1 MINGLSDVCIDTFVM
16 WGHCVRQLWPKPVFT
31 ARQCPRG
38 RYSTAQTDP
47 DGVRTVLQVF
57 VDRHY
62 VSPGQVNVD
71 LFRSGSRCSYG
82 PLGTELRLNLL
93 NQWWHSVTRSTE
105 QVFGIDTLS
114 SGRKQEADGR
124 RIVESGL
131 LQQIFEQRGPS
142 KEQVIQEASGLL
154 QSSPSVRT
162 SLLQGALELYVPSLE
177 LVNRRLPFGL
187 AEMGLCFQPS
197 DFSDLVLLPSHVFTV
212 AGSLDETKVKM
223 VEKNFSSSEVPEDD
237 LERVASRGVRIM
249 YSFPWGQECL
259 ETLWSRGNEELL
271 LTHNNAHSKLQCR
284 DGQKSVPHVVSI
296 SGNMDRGMMAFLFN
310 SLQQLKKDGS
320 KQKLQHRKVLKLHP
334 VLAPVKVALDI
345 GRGPTV
351 ELRQLCEGLLQEF
364 REAKI
369 FVWPGYLGTLPTSVE
384 LLNTR
389 YDEMG
394 VLFTVVIILQ
404 IIKESQQQHGL
415 RHGDYQRYR
424 GYCSRRLRRLRKTLG
439 FKMGNRHKFVGKK
452 ITVEM
457 LSDSRYLL
465 LVLMEAERAWSYAMQ
480 LKQEANTEPRKR
492 FHLLS
497 RLRKAAKHS
506 EKLEKLCESPR
517 VDAKT
522 KLEAQAYTAYLTG
535 MVEFELQATIY
546 EKLASAFT
554 EELALLYRQRVDEI
568 SPNIRYCA
576 YNIGDQNAIN
586 DLMQM
591 RLTGG
596 GGGMMAE
603 KLEALITQARTKQ
616 AATMSEVEWRGR
628 TVPVKIDKARIFL
641 LGLADNEA
649 AIAQTVNEDTK
660 EHLYETLLAECRD
673 TIQAVKEELKN
684 EAKQRERSSDND
696 GGKVSN
702 LQFLHSY
709 LTYIKLCTL
718 VKRNESMAHTLQAK
732 LKETEADEN
741 KRGPRP
747 QDLIRLYDIIL
758 QSLAELS
765 TLQGLEDDHMFQK
778 ELSLK
783 LLVYKAYRCF
793 FIAQS
798 YVLVKKW
805 SEALVLYERV
815 LKYAKE
821 VQSKSK
827 SLNKSLK
834 DLPDVQELIA
844 EVNAEKYSLQAAAI
858 LDTDDTAE
866 VSPHQQVKES
876 KPLCERLDTFRLDA
890 TLVGKQPNLVQFP
903 PEFQPIP
910 CKPLFFDLALNH
922 VAFPPLD
929 DKVEQK
935 GKGGLTGYIK
945 GIFGFGS

>member
-1 MINGLSDVCIDTFVM
+1 MAAD
-16 WGHCVRQLWPKPVFT
+16 
-31 ARQCPRG
+31 
-38 RYSTAQTDP
+38 
-47 DGVRTVLQVF
+47 
-57 VDRHY
+57 
-62 VSPGQVNVD
+62 
-71 LFRSGSRCSYG
+71 
-82 PLGTELRLNLL
+82 
-93 NQWWHSVTRSTE
+93 
-105 QVFGIDTLS
+105 
-114 SGRKQEADGR
+114 KQ
-124 RIVESGL
+124 
-131 LQQIFEQRGPS
+131 
-142 KEQVIQEASGLL
+142 
-154 QSSPSVRT
+154 
-162 SLLQGALELYVPSLE
+162 
-177 LVNRRLPFGL
+177 N
-187 AEMGLCFQPS
+187 
-197 DFSDLVLLPSHVFTV
+197 
-212 AGSLDETKVKM
+212 
-223 VEKNFSSSEVPEDD
+223 
-237 LERVASRGVRIM
+237 
-249 YSFPWGQECL
+249 
-259 ETLWSRGNEELL
+259 
-271 LTHNNAHSKLQCR
+271 
-284 DGQKSVPHVVSI
+284 
-296 SGNMDRGMMAFLFN
+296 
-310 SLQQLKKDGS
+310 
-320 KQKLQHRKVLKLHP
+320 
-334 VLAPVKVALDI
+334 
-345 GRGPTV
+345 
-351 ELRQLCEGLLQEF
+351 
-364 REAKI
+364 EAK
-369 FVWPGYLGTLPTSVE
+369 PSPTEENKENAQEGGLGLE
-384 LLNTR
+384 
-389 YDEMG
+389 
-394 VLFTVVIILQ
+394 ILQ

-452 ITVEM
+452 ITVDI
-457 LSDSRYLL
+457 LSDNRYLL

-480 LKQEANTEPRKR
+480 LKQEANTEPRKK
-492 FHLLS
+492 FHLLA

-506 EKLEKLCESPR
+506 EKLEKLCESHR

-535 MVEFELQATIY
+535 MVHFELQEWKLAMEAFNKCKTIY

-603 KLEALITQARTKQ
+603 KLEALINQARTKQ

-649 AIAQTVNEDTK
+649 AIAQ
-660 EHLYETLLAECRD
+660 
-673 TIQAVKEELKN
+673 
-684 EAKQRERSSDND
+684 KQRERSSDNE

-732 LKETEADEN
+732 LKETGADEN

-765 TLQGLEDDHMFQK
+765 TLQGLEDDHTFQK
-778 ELSLK
+778 EVSLK
-783 LLVYKAYRCF
+783 TLVYKAYRCF

-821 VQSKSK
+821 VQSKAK
-827 SLNKSLK
+827 SLNNVLK

-858 LDTDDTAE
+858 LDTDETPE
-866 VSPHQQVKES
+866 VSSQQQVKDNT
-876 KPLCERLDTFRLDA
+876 PLCEHLDNFHLDK
-890 TLVGKQPNLVQFP
+890 TLVGKHPNLVQFP

>member
-1 MINGLSDVCIDTFVM
+1 MAAD
-16 WGHCVRQLWPKPVFT
+16 
-31 ARQCPRG
+31 
-38 RYSTAQTDP
+38 
-47 DGVRTVLQVF
+47 
-57 VDRHY
+57 
-62 VSPGQVNVD
+62 
-71 LFRSGSRCSYG
+71 
-82 PLGTELRLNLL
+82 
-93 NQWWHSVTRSTE
+93 
-105 QVFGIDTLS
+105 
-114 SGRKQEADGR
+114 KQ
-124 RIVESGL
+124 
-131 LQQIFEQRGPS
+131 
-142 KEQVIQEASGLL
+142 
-154 QSSPSVRT
+154 
-162 SLLQGALELYVPSLE
+162 
-177 LVNRRLPFGL
+177 
-187 AEMGLCFQPS
+187 
-197 DFSDLVLLPSHVFTV
+197 
-212 AGSLDETKVKM
+212 
-223 VEKNFSSSEVPEDD
+223 
-237 LERVASRGVRIM
+237 
-249 YSFPWGQECL
+249 
-259 ETLWSRGNEELL
+259 NE
-271 LTHNNAHSKLQCR
+271 
-284 DGQKSVPHVVSI
+284 
-296 SGNMDRGMMAFLFN
+296 
-310 SLQQLKKDGS
+310 
-320 KQKLQHRKVLKLHP
+320 
-334 VLAPVKVALDI
+334 VKVA
-345 GRGPTV
+345 PV
-351 ELRQLCEGLLQEF
+351 EENKENLPDGGLGLE
-364 REAKI
+364 
-369 FVWPGYLGTLPTSVE
+369 
-384 LLNTR
+384 
-389 YDEMG
+389 
-394 VLFTVVIILQ
+394 ILQ

-439 FKMGNRHKFVGKK
+439 FKMGNRHKYIGKK
-452 ITVEM
+452 ISVEV
-457 LSDSRYLL
+457 LSDSRFLL
-465 LVLMEAERAWSYAMQ
+465 MVLMEAERAWSYAMQ

-492 FHLLS
+492 FHLMA

-535 MVEFELQATIY
+535 MVEFELQEWKRAMEAFNKCKTIY

-554 EELALLYRQRVDEI
+554 EDLAVLYRQRVEEI

-628 TVPVKIDKARIFL
+628 TVPVKVDKARVFL

-649 AIAQTVNEDTK
+649 AVAQAANEETK

-684 EAKQRERSSDND
+684 EAKQRERSSEGDS
-696 GGKVSN
+696 GKVSN

-718 VKRNESMAHTLQAK
+718 VKRNDSMAHTLQAK
-732 LKETEADEN
+732 LKETQADEN

-765 TLQGLEDDHMFQK
+765 TLQGLEDDHTFQK
-778 ELSLK
+778 EVSLK
-783 LLVYKAYRCF
+783 MLVYKAYRCF

-815 LKYAKE
+815 LKYARE
-821 VQSKSK
+821 VQSKAK
-827 SLNKSLK
+827 SLNNSLK
-834 DLPDVQELIA
+834 DLPDIQELIA
-844 EVNAEKYSLQAAAI
+844 DVSAEKYSLQAAAI
-858 LDTDDTAE
+858 LDTDETCE
-866 VSPHQQVKES
+866 VPAQQEIKHNT
-876 KPLCERLDTFRLDA
+876 PLCDRLDTFGLDP
-890 TLVGKQPNLVQFP
+890 TLIGKQPNLVQFP
-903 PEFQPIP
+903 PDFQPIP

>member
-1 MINGLSDVCIDTFVM
+1 MAAD
-16 WGHCVRQLWPKPVFT
+16 KP
-31 ARQCPRG
+31 
-38 RYSTAQTDP
+38 
-47 DGVRTVLQVF
+47 
-57 VDRHY
+57 
-62 VSPGQVNVD
+62 N
-71 LFRSGSRCSYG
+71 
-82 PLGTELRLNLL
+82 
-93 NQWWHSVTRSTE
+93 
-105 QVFGIDTLS
+105 
-114 SGRKQEADGR
+114 EA
-124 RIVESGL
+124 
-131 LQQIFEQRGPS
+131 
-142 KEQVIQEASGLL
+142 K
-154 QSSPSVRT
+154 
-162 SLLQGALELYVPSLE
+162 
-177 LVNRRLPFGL
+177 
-187 AEMGLCFQPS
+187 
-197 DFSDLVLLPSHVFTV
+197 
-212 AGSLDETKVKM
+212 
-223 VEKNFSSSEVPEDD
+223 
-237 LERVASRGVRIM
+237 
-249 YSFPWGQECL
+249 
-259 ETLWSRGNEELL
+259 
-271 LTHNNAHSKLQCR
+271 
-284 DGQKSVPHVVSI
+284 VSI
-296 SGNMDRGMMAFLFN
+296 GEENKENLPDSG
-310 SLQQLKKDGS
+310 
-320 KQKLQHRKVLKLHP
+320 
-334 VLAPVKVALDI
+334 I
-345 GRGPTV
+345 GL
-351 ELRQLCEGLLQEF
+351 E
-364 REAKI
+364 
-369 FVWPGYLGTLPTSVE
+369 
-384 LLNTR
+384 
-389 YDEMG
+389 
-394 VLFTVVIILQ
+394 ILQ
-404 IIKESQQQHGL
+404 LIKESQQQHGL

-452 ITVEM
+452 ITEEM
-457 LSDSRYLL
+457 LTDSRYLL

-492 FHLLS
+492 FHLLA

-506 EKLEKLCESPR
+506 ERLEKLCESHR

-535 MVEFELQATIY
+535 MVEFELQEWKRAMEAFNKCKTIY

-554 EELALLYRQRVDEI
+554 EEMAALYRQRVDEI

-603 KLEALITQARTKQ
+603 KLETLITQARTKQ

-628 TVPVKIDKARIFL
+628 SVPVKVDKARIFL

-649 AIAQTVNEDTK
+649 AIAQASNEETK

-673 TIQAVKEELKN
+673 TIQAVREELKS
-684 EAKQRERSSDND
+684 EAKLRERSSDSD

-718 VKRNESMAHTLQAK
+718 VKRNESMAHTLQVQ
-732 LKETEADEN
+732 LKETGADDS

-765 TLQGLEDDHMFQK
+765 TLPGLEDDHAFQK
-778 ELSLK
+778 EVSLK
-783 LLVYKAYRCF
+783 TLIYKAYRCF

-821 VQSKSK
+821 VQSKAK
-827 SLNKSLK
+827 SLNSSLK

-858 LDTDDTAE
+858 LDKDETAE
-866 VSPHQQVKES
+866 VSVPHQQKDNT
-876 KPLCERLDTFRLDA
+876 PLCEHLETFRIDS
-890 TLVGKQPNLVQFP
+890 TLVGKHPNLVPFP
-903 PEFQPIP
+903 PDFQPIP

-922 VAFPPLD
+922 VTFPPLD

>member
-1 MINGLSDVCIDTFVM
+1 M
-16 WGHCVRQLWPKPVFT
+16 
-31 ARQCPRG
+31 A
-38 RYSTAQTDP
+38 
-47 DGVRTVLQVF
+47 
-57 VDRHY
+57 VD
-62 VSPGQVNVD
+62 
-71 LFRSGSRCSYG
+71 
-82 PLGTELRLNLL
+82 
-93 NQWWHSVTRSTE
+93 
-105 QVFGIDTLS
+105 
-114 SGRKQEADGR
+114 KQ
-124 RIVESGL
+124 
-131 LQQIFEQRGPS
+131 
-142 KEQVIQEASGLL
+142 
-154 QSSPSVRT
+154 
-162 SLLQGALELYVPSLE
+162 
-177 LVNRRLPFGL
+177 N
-187 AEMGLCFQPS
+187 
-197 DFSDLVLLPSHVFTV
+197 
-212 AGSLDETKVKM
+212 
-223 VEKNFSSSEVPEDD
+223 
-237 LERVASRGVRIM
+237 
-249 YSFPWGQECL
+249 
-259 ETLWSRGNEELL
+259 
-271 LTHNNAHSKLQCR
+271 
-284 DGQKSVPHVVSI
+284 
-296 SGNMDRGMMAFLFN
+296 
-310 SLQQLKKDGS
+310 
-320 KQKLQHRKVLKLHP
+320 
-334 VLAPVKVALDI
+334 
-345 GRGPTV
+345 
-351 ELRQLCEGLLQEF
+351 
-364 REAKI
+364 EAKI
-369 FVWPGYLGTLPTSVE
+369 SLTEENKENIPEEGLGLE
-384 LLNTR
+384 
-389 YDEMG
+389 
-394 VLFTVVIILQ
+394 ILQ

-452 ITVEM
+452 VTVEM

-465 LVLMEAERAWSYAMQ
+465 VVLMEAERAWSYAMQ

-492 FHLLS
+492 FHLLA

-535 MVEFELQATIY
+535 MVEFELQAWKRAMEAFNKCKTIY

-554 EELALLYRQRVDEI
+554 EDLALLYRQRVDEI

-616 AATMSEVEWRGR
+616 ATTMSEVEWRGR

-649 AIAQTVNEDTK
+649 AIAQAANEETK
-660 EHLYETLLAECRD
+660 EHLYESLLAECRD
-673 TIQAVKEELKN
+673 TIQAVREELKS
-684 EAKQRERSSDND
+684 EAKQRERSSD
-696 GGKVSN
+696 GESGKVSN
-702 LQFLHSY
+702 LQYLHSY

-718 VKRNESMAHTLQAK
+718 VKRNESMADTLQAK

-741 KRGPRP
+741 KRGARP

-765 TLQGLEDDHMFQK
+765 TLQGLEDDHTFQK
-778 ELSLK
+778 EVSLK
-783 LLVYKAYRCF
+783 TLVYKAYRCF

-805 SEALVLYERV
+805 SEALVLYEKV

-821 VQSKSK
+821 VQSKAK
-827 SLNKSLK
+827 SLNNSLK

-858 LDTDDTAE
+858 LDTDEPPEA
-866 VSPHQQVKES
+866 SCQQQVKDNT
-876 KPLCERLDTFRLDA
+876 PLCDHLETFRLDT
-890 TLVGKQPNLVQFP
+890 TLVGKHPNLVQFP
-903 PEFQPIP
+903 PDFQPIP

-922 VAFPPLD
+922 VTFPPLD

>member
-1 MINGLSDVCIDTFVM
+1 MAADKQNDAKVSLM
-16 WGHCVRQLWPKPVFT
+16 EENKENL
-31 ARQCPRG
+31 
-38 RYSTAQTDP
+38 P
-47 DGVRTVLQVF
+47 DG
-57 VDRHY
+57 
-62 VSPGQVNVD
+62 G
-71 LFRSGSRCSYG
+71 
-82 PLGTELRLNLL
+82 LG
-93 NQWWHSVTRSTE
+93 
-105 QVFGIDTLS
+105 
-114 SGRKQEADGR
+114 
-124 RIVESGL
+124 
-131 LQQIFEQRGPS
+131 
-142 KEQVIQEASGLL
+142 
-154 QSSPSVRT
+154 
-162 SLLQGALELYVPSLE
+162 LE
-177 LVNRRLPFGL
+177 
-187 AEMGLCFQPS
+187 
-197 DFSDLVLLPSHVFTV
+197 
-212 AGSLDETKVKM
+212 
-223 VEKNFSSSEVPEDD
+223 
-237 LERVASRGVRIM
+237 
-249 YSFPWGQECL
+249 
-259 ETLWSRGNEELL
+259 
-271 LTHNNAHSKLQCR
+271 
-284 DGQKSVPHVVSI
+284 
-296 SGNMDRGMMAFLFN
+296 
-310 SLQQLKKDGS
+310 
-320 KQKLQHRKVLKLHP
+320 
-334 VLAPVKVALDI
+334 
-345 GRGPTV
+345 
-351 ELRQLCEGLLQEF
+351 
-364 REAKI
+364 
-369 FVWPGYLGTLPTSVE
+369 
-384 LLNTR
+384 
-389 YDEMG
+389 
-394 VLFTVVIILQ
+394 ILQ

-452 ITVEM
+452 VTVEM
-457 LSDSRYLL
+457 LSDNRYLL

-506 EKLEKLCESPR
+506 EKLEKLCESPH

-535 MVEFELQATIY
+535 MVEFELQEWKQAMEAFNKCKTIY

-554 EELALLYRQRVDEI
+554 EDLAVLYRQRVDEI

-628 TVPVKIDKARIFL
+628 TVPVKIDKARVFL

-649 AIAQTVNEDTK
+649 AIAQAANEETK

-673 TIQAVKEELKN
+673 TIQAVKEELKT
-684 EAKQRERSSDND
+684 EAKQRERSSDGD
-696 GGKVSN
+696 TGKVSN
-702 LQFLHSY
+702 LQYLHSY

-732 LKETEADEN
+732 LKEPEADEN

-765 TLQGLEDDHMFQK
+765 TLQGLEDDHTFQK
-778 ELSLK
+778 EVSLK
-783 LLVYKAYRCF
+783 TLVYKAYRCF

-821 VQSKSK
+821 VQSKAK
-827 SLNKSLK
+827 SLNNSLK

-858 LDTDDTAE
+858 LDTDEIVE
-866 VSPHQQVKES
+866 VPQQLVKDNT
-876 KPLCERLDTFRLDA
+876 PLCDHLETFRFDPS
-890 TLVGKQPNLVQFP
+890 LVGKQPSLVQFP
-903 PEFQPIP
+903 PDFQPIP

>member
-1 MINGLSDVCIDTFVM
+1 FG
-16 WGHCVRQLWPKPVFT
+16 
-31 ARQCPRG
+31 APR
-38 RYSTAQTDP
+38 SLDHEP
-47 DGVRTVLQVF
+47 P
-57 VDRHY
+57 
-62 VSPGQVNVD
+62 S
-71 LFRSGSRCSYG
+71 SSMSG
-82 PLGTELRLNLL
+82 PL
-93 NQWWHSVTRSTE
+93 
-105 QVFGIDTLS
+105 
-114 SGRKQEADGR
+114 
-124 RIVESGL
+124 
-131 LQQIFEQRGPS
+131 
-142 KEQVIQEASGLL
+142 
-154 QSSPSVRT
+154 
-162 SLLQGALELYVPSLE
+162 
-177 LVNRRLPFGL
+177 
-187 AEMGLCFQPS
+187 
-197 DFSDLVLLPSHVFTV
+197 
-212 AGSLDETKVKM
+212 
-223 VEKNFSSSEVPEDD
+223 
-237 LERVASRGVRIM
+237 
-249 YSFPWGQECL
+249 
-259 ETLWSRGNEELL
+259 
-271 LTHNNAHSKLQCR
+271 
-284 DGQKSVPHVVSI
+284 
-296 SGNMDRGMMAFLFN
+296 
-310 SLQQLKKDGS
+310 
-320 KQKLQHRKVLKLHP
+320 
-334 VLAPVKVALDI
+334 
-345 GRGPTV
+345 
-351 ELRQLCEGLLQEF
+351 
-364 REAKI
+364 
-369 FVWPGYLGTLPTSVE
+369 
-384 LLNTR
+384 
-389 YDEMG
+389 
-394 VLFTVVIILQ
+394 ILQ

-424 GYCSRRLRRLRKTLG
+424 
-439 FKMGNRHKFVGKK
+439 
-452 ITVEM
+452 
-457 LSDSRYLL
+457 YLL
-465 LVLMEAERAWSYAMQ
+465 MVLMEAERAWSYAMQ

-535 MVEFELQATIY
+535 MVEFELQEWKRAMEAFNKCKTIY

-554 EELALLYRQRVDEI
+554 EEVAVLYRQRVEEI

-628 TVPVKIDKARIFL
+628 TVPVKIDKARVFL

-649 AIAQTVNEDTK
+649 AVAQASNEDTK
-660 EHLYETLLAECRD
+660 EHLYETLMAECRD
-673 TIQAVKEELKN
+673 TIQAVREELKS
-684 EAKQRERSSDND
+684 EAKQRERSSDPES
-696 GGKVSN
+696 GKVSN
-702 LQFLHSY
+702 LQYLHSY

-718 VKRNESMAHTLQAK
+718 VKRNESMAHTLHGK
-732 LKETEADEN
+732 LKEPAADEN

-765 TLQGLEDDHMFQK
+765 TLQGLEDDHTFQK
-778 ELSLK
+778 EVSLK
-783 LLVYKAYRCF
+783 TLVYKAYRCF

-821 VQSKSK
+821 VQSKAK
-827 SLNKSLK
+827 TLNNSLK

-844 EVNAEKYSLQAAAI
+844 EVSAEKYSLQAAAI
-858 LDTDDTAE
+858 LGE
-866 VSPHQQVKES
+866 RRSGSSLQVNDS
-876 KPLCERLDTFRLDA
+876 TPLCNRLDTFCLDP
-890 TLVGKQPNLVQFP
+890 TLVGKKPSLVPFP

-929 DKVEQK
+929 EKVEQK

>member
-1 MINGLSDVCIDTFVM
+1 MTADKQIESKLS
-16 WGHCVRQLWPKPVFT
+16 
-31 ARQCPRG
+31 
-38 RYSTAQTDP
+38 
-47 DGVRTVLQVF
+47 
-57 VDRHY
+57 
-62 VSPGQVNVD
+62 
-71 LFRSGSRCSYG
+71 
-82 PLGTELRLNLL
+82 
-93 NQWWHSVTRSTE
+93 STE
-105 QVFGIDTLS
+105 EN
-114 SGRKQEADGR
+114 KENMQEG
-124 RIVESGL
+124 GL
-131 LQQIFEQRGPS
+131 
-142 KEQVIQEASGLL
+142 GL
-154 QSSPSVRT
+154 
-162 SLLQGALELYVPSLE
+162 E
-177 LVNRRLPFGL
+177 
-187 AEMGLCFQPS
+187 
-197 DFSDLVLLPSHVFTV
+197 
-212 AGSLDETKVKM
+212 
-223 VEKNFSSSEVPEDD
+223 
-237 LERVASRGVRIM
+237 
-249 YSFPWGQECL
+249 
-259 ETLWSRGNEELL
+259 
-271 LTHNNAHSKLQCR
+271 
-284 DGQKSVPHVVSI
+284 
-296 SGNMDRGMMAFLFN
+296 
-310 SLQQLKKDGS
+310 
-320 KQKLQHRKVLKLHP
+320 
-334 VLAPVKVALDI
+334 
-345 GRGPTV
+345 
-351 ELRQLCEGLLQEF
+351 
-364 REAKI
+364 
-369 FVWPGYLGTLPTSVE
+369 
-384 LLNTR
+384 
-389 YDEMG
+389 
-394 VLFTVVIILQ
+394 ILQ

-452 ITVEM
+452 ITVEI

-480 LKQEANTEPRKR
+480 LKQEANTEPRKK
-492 FHLLS
+492 FHLLA

-535 MVEFELQATIY
+535 MVHFELQEWKLAMEAFNKCKTIY

-554 EELALLYRQRVDEI
+554 EELAVLYRQRVDEI

-603 KLEALITQARTKQ
+603 KLETLITQARTKQ
-616 AATMSEVEWRGR
+616 AAMMSEVEWRGR

-649 AIAQTVNEDTK
+649 AIAQAVNEETK

-673 TIQAVKEELKN
+673 TIQAVREELKS
-684 EAKQRERSSDND
+684 EAKQRERSSDNES
-696 GGKVSN
+696 GKVSN

-732 LKETEADEN
+732 LKETGADEN

-765 TLQGLEDDHMFQK
+765 TLQGLEDDHTFQK
-778 ELSLK
+778 EVSLK
-783 LLVYKAYRCF
+783 TLVYKAYRCF

-827 SLNKSLK
+827 SLNNSLK

-844 EVNAEKYSLQAAAI
+844 EVSAEKYSLQAAAI
-858 LDTDDTAE
+858 LDTDEAPE
-866 VSPHQQVKES
+866 EISQQQVKDNT
-876 KPLCERLDTFRLDA
+876 PLCEHLDNFHLDK
-890 TLVGKQPNLVQFP
+890 TLVGKHPNLVQFP

>member
-1 MINGLSDVCIDTFVM
+1 M
-16 WGHCVRQLWPKPVFT
+16 
-31 ARQCPRG
+31 A
-38 RYSTAQTDP
+38 A
-47 DGVRTVLQVF
+47 
-57 VDRHY
+57 
-62 VSPGQVNVD
+62 
-71 LFRSGSRCSYG
+71 
-82 PLGTELRLNLL
+82 E
-93 NQWWHSVTRSTE
+93 
-105 QVFGIDTLS
+105 
-114 SGRKQEADGR
+114 KQNEAK
-124 RIVESGL
+124 V
-131 LQQIFEQRGPS
+131 
-142 KEQVIQEASGLL
+142 
-154 QSSPSVRT
+154 
-162 SLLQGALELYVPSLE
+162 SLLDENKENLQDGGLGLE
-177 LVNRRLPFGL
+177 
-187 AEMGLCFQPS
+187 
-197 DFSDLVLLPSHVFTV
+197 
-212 AGSLDETKVKM
+212 
-223 VEKNFSSSEVPEDD
+223 
-237 LERVASRGVRIM
+237 
-249 YSFPWGQECL
+249 
-259 ETLWSRGNEELL
+259 
-271 LTHNNAHSKLQCR
+271 
-284 DGQKSVPHVVSI
+284 
-296 SGNMDRGMMAFLFN
+296 
-310 SLQQLKKDGS
+310 
-320 KQKLQHRKVLKLHP
+320 
-334 VLAPVKVALDI
+334 
-345 GRGPTV
+345 
-351 ELRQLCEGLLQEF
+351 
-364 REAKI
+364 
-369 FVWPGYLGTLPTSVE
+369 
-384 LLNTR
+384 
-389 YDEMG
+389 
-394 VLFTVVIILQ
+394 ILQ

-439 FKMGNRHKFVGKK
+439 FKMGNRHKYIGKK
-452 ITVEM
+452 VTVEM
-457 LSDSRYLL
+457 LSDNRYLL

-492 FHLLS
+492 FHLLA

-535 MVEFELQATIY
+535 MVEFELQEWKRAMEAFNKCKTIY

-554 EELALLYRQRVDEI
+554 EELAVLYRQRVDEI

-576 YNIGDQNAIN
+576 YNIDDPNAIK

-603 KLEALITQARTKQ
+603 KLESLITQARTKQ

-649 AIAQTVNEDTK
+649 AIAQAANEETK

-673 TIQAVKEELKN
+673 TIQAVREELKT
-684 EAKQRERSSDND
+684 EAKQRERSSDAD
-696 GGKVSN
+696 SGKVSN

-709 LTYIKLCTL
+709 LSYIKLCTL

-732 LKETEADEN
+732 LKEPESDEN

-765 TLQGLEDDHMFQK
+765 TLQGLEDDHTFQK
-778 ELSLK
+778 EVSLK
-783 LLVYKAYRCF
+783 TLVYKAYRCF

-821 VQSKSK
+821 VQSKAK
-827 SLNKSLK
+827 SLNNSFR
-834 DLPDVQELIA
+834 DLPDIQDLIA

-858 LDTDDTAE
+858 LDTDETAE
-866 VSPHQQVKES
+866 VPAQQQVKDN
-876 KPLCERLDTFRLDA
+876 KPLCDHLEAFHLDP
-890 TLVGKQPNLVQFP
+890 TLVGKQPNL
-903 PEFQPIP
+903 
-910 CKPLFFDLALNH
+910 PLFFDLALNH

>member
-1 MINGLSDVCIDTFVM
+1 MAAD
-16 WGHCVRQLWPKPVFT
+16 
-31 ARQCPRG
+31 
-38 RYSTAQTDP
+38 
-47 DGVRTVLQVF
+47 
-57 VDRHY
+57 
-62 VSPGQVNVD
+62 
-71 LFRSGSRCSYG
+71 
-82 PLGTELRLNLL
+82 
-93 NQWWHSVTRSTE
+93 
-105 QVFGIDTLS
+105 
-114 SGRKQEADGR
+114 KQ
-124 RIVESGL
+124 
-131 LQQIFEQRGPS
+131 
-142 KEQVIQEASGLL
+142 
-154 QSSPSVRT
+154 
-162 SLLQGALELYVPSLE
+162 
-177 LVNRRLPFGL
+177 N
-187 AEMGLCFQPS
+187 
-197 DFSDLVLLPSHVFTV
+197 
-212 AGSLDETKVKM
+212 
-223 VEKNFSSSEVPEDD
+223 
-237 LERVASRGVRIM
+237 
-249 YSFPWGQECL
+249 
-259 ETLWSRGNEELL
+259 
-271 LTHNNAHSKLQCR
+271 
-284 DGQKSVPHVVSI
+284 
-296 SGNMDRGMMAFLFN
+296 
-310 SLQQLKKDGS
+310 
-320 KQKLQHRKVLKLHP
+320 
-334 VLAPVKVALDI
+334 
-345 GRGPTV
+345 
-351 ELRQLCEGLLQEF
+351 
-364 REAKI
+364 EAKLS
-369 FVWPGYLGTLPTSVE
+369 PMDENKENLQDGGTGLE
-384 LLNTR
+384 
-389 YDEMG
+389 
-394 VLFTVVIILQ
+394 ILQ

-492 FHLLS
+492 FHLMS

-522 KLEAQAYTAYLTG
+522 KLEAQAYTAYLSG
-535 MVEFELQATIY
+535 MVDFELQEWKLAMEAFNKCKTIY

-554 EELALLYRQRVDEI
+554 EDLAVLYRQRVDEI

-603 KLEALITQARTKQ
+603 KLESLITQARTKQ
-616 AATMSEVEWRGR
+616 AATMSEVVWRGR

-649 AIAQTVNEDTK
+649 AIAQAANEETK

-673 TIQAVKEELKN
+673 TIQAVREELKS
-684 EAKQRERSSDND
+684 EAKQRERSSDAD
-696 GGKVSN
+696 SGKVSN

-732 LKETEADEN
+732 LKEPMTDEN

-765 TLQGLEDDHMFQK
+765 TLQGLENDHTFQK
-778 ELSLK
+778 EVSLK
-783 LLVYKAYRCF
+783 TLVYKAYRCF

-821 VQSKSK
+821 VQSKAK
-827 SLNKSLK
+827 SLNNSLK

-844 EVNAEKYSLQAAAI
+844 DVNAEKYSLQAAAI
-858 LDTDDTAE
+858 LDTDETAE
-866 VSPHQQVKES
+866 VPSQQQVKDNT
-876 KPLCERLDTFRLDA
+876 PLCDHLDTFRLDP
-890 TLVGKQPNLVQFP
+890 TLVGKQPHLVQFP
-903 PEFQPIP
+903 PDFQPIP